1 MTNGFDWSILLQI
14 PLVAAFIWYSI
25 EMQKHY
31 QEAMNTM
38 QASNRESMEKR
49 DEAYLNALNR
59 IADDVKDNT
68 KVIGKMLDT
77 FKK

>member
-1 MTNGFDWSILLQI
+1 
-14 PLVAAFIWYSI
+14 
-25 EMQKHY
+25 MQKHY